1 MSDQKSVSTPFQCCR
16 ILFKFLLFMVIIS
29 NVAIHVTALS
39 GREGITPSTEWG
51 LGPLV
56 KRGERKLVVSTE
68 NGEVSSVRVADGIT
82 GSYHLQFITLE
93 PNSLFLPVVLHAD
106 MVFYVHTGMDFTF
119 FILFFYLICLILF
132 VSLVNSTTYLFLI
145 SVEC

>member
-106 MVFYVHTGMDFTF
+106 MVFYVHTGIDFTF
-119 FILFFYLICLILF
+119 LSSFLHLICLILF
-132 VSLVNSTTYLFLI
+132 VLLIKSQLF
-145 SVEC
+145 VF